1 MSIVRESRDFDQEVV
16 IVGVGHVGLTL
27 AMALCRKGFTVLGI
41 DINQRLVSD
50 LNSGITHVTEQG
62 INDELIGYLKVKR
75 FNVVHTKANW
85 SRSNKPI
92 TFILTVGTPLVG
104 SQMDLTAIKK
114 SLGNIA
120 PYLIDGDL
128 LILRSTVA
136 VGTSR
141 ELVKPYVDNLNKRVL
156 IAMCPERTVEGNA
169 LVEIENLPQVIGGID
184 RESAKSAE
192 LFFSNIC
199 KKTILL
205 SSIESAELLKLA
217 NNTYRDLM
225 FAYANELTSL
235 AEKIGISSREI
246 INAANHDYP
255 RSMIAQ
261 PGPSGGPCLEKDPWI
276 LHYSGL
282 QVGVEMYLSKAARTV
297 NERSTYNFVK
307 DIVKNIWD
315 DNKNLKL
322 GILGLSFK
330 GSPQVKDSRGSF
342 SKGLIDFLKP
352 MNLDILGF
360 EPAGEIEPLIPNLK
374 IAKDLTQVLEE
385 CNVVIVATNHDS
397 FKQIPELIKGLQ
409 GKAALTLVDMWS
421 LVDSSV
427 LPDNV
432 EYKSWG

>member
-1 MSIVRESRDFDQEVV
+1 
-16 IVGVGHVGLTL
+16 
-27 AMALCRKGFTVLGI
+27 
-41 DINQRLVSD
+41 
-50 LNSGITHVTEQG
+50 
-62 INDELIGYLKVKR
+62 
-75 FNVVHTKANW
+75 
-85 SRSNKPI
+85 
-92 TFILTVGTPLVG
+92 
-104 SQMDLTAIKK
+104 
-114 SLGNIA
+114 
-120 PYLIDGDL
+120 
-128 LILRSTVA
+128 
-136 VGTSR
+136 
-141 ELVKPYVDNLNKRVL
+141 
-156 IAMCPERTVEGNA
+156 
-169 LVEIENLPQVIGGID
+169 
-184 RESAKSAE
+184 
-192 LFFSNIC
+192 
-199 KKTILL
+199 
-205 SSIESAELLKLA
+205 
-217 NNTYRDLM
+217 M

-342 SKGLIDFLKP
+342 SRGLIDFLKP